1 MSHRRFSFDT
11 ADALNYKSSTKE
23 IIRVSNEKG
32 RGSVTLLGGGGK
44 EKENYARSIFRPLT
58 FENAK
63 ELSNPWLREREK
75 VSQCCTALRP
85 NFQPRGINYSDG
97 CSPFGASN
105 VLACTIRREV
115 RGGRERTRTLSSQ
128 FDGYEMFPRV
138 ADLHTTDRP
147 RSIHAPRRWNSQSL
161 AGFCPRN
168 QETGRGTTTLRY
180 RSPSSN
186 RGN

>member
-1 MSHRRFSFDT
+1 M
-11 ADALNYKSSTKE
+11 
-23 IIRVSNEKG
+23 
-32 RGSVTLLGGGGK
+32 LGGGGK
-44 EKENYARSIFRPLT
+44 EKENYDRSFVPSLLKTRRNFPT
-58 FENAK
+58 PGCERRG
-63 ELSNPWLREREK
+63 RERR
-75 VSQCCTALRP
+75 CCTALRP

-128 FDGYEMFPRV
+128 LDGYETFPRV

>member
-1 MSHRRFSFDT
+1 M
-11 ADALNYKSSTKE
+11 
-23 IIRVSNEKG
+23 
-32 RGSVTLLGGGGK
+32 LGGGEK
-44 EKENYARSIFRPLT
+44 EKENYDRSFVPSLLKTRRNFPT
-58 FENAK
+58 PGCERRG
-63 ELSNPWLREREK
+63 RERR
-75 VSQCCTALRP
+75 CCTALRP

-128 FDGYEMFPRV
+128 LDGYETFPRV